1 MLINESSKK
10 AELLAPSG
18 NFDCVKA
25 AVNAGADA
33 VYLGGRAFGA
43 RAYAANF
50 DNAELEQVCD
60 FCHSYGV
67 KVYVTVNTLYKDS
80 EFPELITFIEA
91 LYTMGVDG
99 LIMQDLGAIRLV
111 REHFPELPVH
121 ASTQLTANSLDDV
134 KEFEAM
140 GLKTVVLSRELSL
153 QEIQHIVSN
162 TNVRIE
168 TFIHGALCVSYS
180 GQCLMS
186 SVLGNRSGNRGKCAQ
201 NCRLNYELLQ
211 GKQLLA
217 SGHLLSTKDICTLP
231 LLPELLKTGVT
242 SLKIEGRM
250 KSPEY
255 VAGVT
260 AIYRKYMEL
269 YYSGKAY
276 NVDPKD
282 ILTLQQ
288 LFNRGAFSEGYLQT
302 HSGMKMM
309 CPTHPKHWGV
319 YAGKVLSYDR
329 KNQQA
334 VIRFEKDMVPGDGI
348 EIRTEDEEGTGTYL
362 NKAAAAG
369 QKTTLPV
376 RGDIREK
383 QAVYQT
389 YDKRLMDELK
399 LRYEKITRKV
409 SLEAAVTLHSGKPS
423 ELAIRANG
431 HSVTT
436 QGDIPIA
443 AQNQPLTA
451 ENVSAQIAKL
461 GNTIFTA
468 EKIDADVED
477 GLYLNKSSLNFLKNQ
492 SVDLLQKQIIESC
505 KRKLSE
511 NKIIDN
517 IKENNAEKRTL
528 SVCIT
533 QPEQFEPVLR
543 SPAVSVIYLEL
554 TETLTTNL
562 NEMCK
567 RSHDAGKKIAVRLPR
582 IWRSYVQ
589 DNLTAI
595 LRNCMKSGID
605 GFLISCIGH
614 YHAVKDSGKPF
625 ALDFTGNVMNSRT
638 YSFWQDL
645 GAESIALSVEM
656 SRDEINN
663 LPDSSQT
670 EILAYGYIPLMVTHQ
685 CPIGNFAGQKQNAIN
700 CTKFGHAEEYT
711 LRSGKDTFRL
721 ETDCRNC
728 ICSITTARPINIRDD
743 LSSFKVKTFRLNF
756 TKESAKEISQIL
768 KKFETNLI
776 SLRYE
781 NNQRQNIYDKSVL

>member
-1 MLINESSKK
+1 MKKNGSVK

-80 EFPELITFIEA
+80 EFSELITFIEA
-91 LYTMGVDG
+91 LYAMGVDG

-134 KEFEAM
+134 KEFESL
-140 GLKTVVLSRELSL
+140 GLKTVVLSRELNL

-162 TNVRIE
+162 TSVRIE

-201 NCRLNYELLQ
+201 NCRLSYELTQ
-211 GKQLLA
+211 DKQLLA
-217 SGHLLSTKDICTLP
+217 SGHLLSTKDICTLT
-231 LLPELLKTGVT
+231 LLPELLKTGVA

-260 AIYRKYMEL
+260 AIYRKYMDL
-269 YYSGKAY
+269 YYSGETY
-276 NVDPKD
+276 HVDRKD

-334 VIRFEKDMVPGDGI
+334 VIRFEKKMVPGDGI
-348 EIRTEDEEGTGTYL
+348 EIRTEDEEGSGTYL

-369 QKTTLPV
+369 QKTVLPV
-376 RGDIREK
+376 RGEIREQ

-399 LRYEKITRKV
+399 LHYEKITRKV
-409 SLEAAVTLHSGKPS
+409 PLEAAVTLHAGKPS
-423 ELAIRANG
+423 ELTVCANG
-431 HSVTT
+431 QSVTIR
-436 QGDIPIA
+436 GDVPTA

-451 ENVSAQIAKL
+451 ESVSAQIAKL

-477 GLYLNKSSLNFLKNQ
+477 GLYLNKSSLNSLKNY
-492 SVDLLQKQIIESC
+492 SIDVLQKQIIESY
-505 KRKLSE
+505 KRSLPKDKTTGNL
-511 NKIIDN
+511 
-517 IKENNAEKRTL
+517 KENISEKRTL
-528 SVCIT
+528 SVNISK
-533 QPEQFEPVLR
+533 PDQFEVVLR
-543 SPAVSVIYLEL
+543 SPAVSVIYLEM
-554 TETLTTNL
+554 TEPLMMNL
-562 NEMCK
+562 KETFTK
-567 RSHDAGKKIAVRLPR
+567 VHASGKKIFVRLPR
-582 IWRSYVQ
+582 IWREYVQ
-589 DNLTAI
+589 DDMPVMMQQC
-595 LRNCMKSGID
+595 RESDID

-614 YHAVKDSGKPF
+614 YHAVKDSGKSF

-645 GAESIALSVEM
+645 GAESVALSVEM
-656 SRDEINN
+656 SRDEINA
-663 LPDSSQT
+663 LPDRSRT

-685 CPIGNFAGQKQNAIN
+685 CPIGNFAGRKQNAIHCN
-700 CTKFGHAEEYT
+700 KCGHTEEYT

-728 ICSITTARPINIRDD
+728 ISTITTARPIDIRDD
-743 LSSFKVKTFRLNF
+743 LSSFNVKTFRLNF
-756 TKESAKEISQIL
+756 TDESTKEISKIL
-768 KKFETNLI
+768 KKFEENLMSKKI
-776 SLRYE
+776 VK
-781 NNQRQNIYDKSVL
+781 NQRQSIYDKSVL